1 MNFMIM
7 DLLDY
12 SQIKSGKFRKT
23 IKPFNI
29 REAVQKVI
37 LIQKQK
43 AIDQK
48 LFVHVNFNN
57 IAETNQEAED
67 LNLFEGTKLYSPII
81 STDEARV

>member
-1 MNFMIM
+1 MIM

-23 IKPFNI
+23 IKSFNI

-43 AIDQK
+43 AID
-48 LFVHVNFNN
+48 
-57 IAETNQEAED
+57 
-67 LNLFEGTKLYSPII
+67 
-81 STDEARV
+81 